1 MFIHG
6 YGFTADE
13 QMSGQIV
20 VALDETSW
28 GAVQQELAL
37 LKRAAQVLEEQGQ
50 GLEVILKSP
59 RKIEASV
66 YSAAEIEGLG
76 DFADLEDLPLQ
87 ELLDR
92 LSGIEAQE
100 ALITVVLHKGE
111 ASLEGHTLEPSYSG
125 SREMRPLWAT
135 LP

>member
-6 YGFTADE
+6 YGFCADE

-28 GAVQQELAL
+28 EAVQQELAL
-37 LKRAAQVLEEQGQ
+37 LKRAAQALEEQGQ

-76 DFADLEDLPLQ
+76 DLDDLEDLPLE

-100 ALITVVLHKGE
+100 ALVGVVLYKRE
-111 ASLEGHTLEPSYSG
+111 ASLEGHILEPSYSG
-125 SREMRPLWAT
+125 SRETRPLRAV
-135 LP
+135 LL